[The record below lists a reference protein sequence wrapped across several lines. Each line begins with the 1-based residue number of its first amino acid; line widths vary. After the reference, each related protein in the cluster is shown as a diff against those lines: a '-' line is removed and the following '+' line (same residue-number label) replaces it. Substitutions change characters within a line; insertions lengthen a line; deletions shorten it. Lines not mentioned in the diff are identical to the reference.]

1 MQEEQYG
8 QNERFFRGRRQ
19 SPWLMVAYGMV
30 GASISGVTFV
40 GVPGMV
46 LSQQMTY
53 LQTCL
58 GFIFGY
64 VAVAFLL
71 LPRYYRSGSASIY
84 SLLQQRLGLSAR
96 KTGAAIFLVGKLASA
111 SVRFYVA
118 CLIVHSLLLRPYNIP
133 FFATAA
139 LMVFAVWLYTR
150 RGGIATLVR
159 TDVVQTTCMLLALL
173 LIIYKVVAVLHFSPA
188 EAAQAVS
195 ESPMS
200 RVFVWDEWQS
210 PRWFWKQFLSG
221 IFIVVVM
228 TGLDQDMMQKNLTC
242 RSLRKAQADM
252 CCYGLAFL
260 PVNLL
265 FLSLGVLLTLLAEE
279 WGVALP
285 ARGDELLPMFAAT
298 GRLGTSVVVLFAV
311 GVVSAS
317 LSSADSALTALTTS
331 TCVDLWQRPG
341 DTSLRRR
348 VHLMLTAVLVMLV
361 AGVDALGSQSVIDT
375 IYTLV
380 GYTYGPL
387 LGLFGY
393 ALLHRSHLR
402 SYAVA
407 LVCIASP
414 LLCGLLS
421 WAAAYCWNYHFGYE
435 LLLLNGLLTWG
446 GLWLA
451 NSLTRMEE
459 GECGR

>member
-1 MQEEQYG
+1 MKEEQYG

-58 GFIFGY
+58 GFILGY
-64 VAVAFLL
+64 VVVALLL
-71 LPRYYRSGSASIY
+71 LPLYYRSGSASIY

-96 KTGAAIFLVGKLASA
+96 KVGAAIFLVGKLASA
-111 SVRFYVA
+111 SVRFYIA
-118 CLIVHSLLLRPYNIP
+118 CLIVHGLLLRPLDVP
-133 FFATAA
+133 FAVTATLMA
-139 LMVFAVWLYTR
+139 LAVWLYTR
-150 RGGIATLVR
+150 SGGIATLVR

-173 LIIYKVVAVLHFSPA
+173 LIMFKVMSELHFSPV
-188 EAAQAVS
+188 EAVQAVAGS
-195 ESPMS
+195 DMS
-200 RVFVWDEWQS
+200 RIFVWDDWQS

-242 RSLRKAQADM
+242 RSLRKAQANM
-252 CCYGLAFL
+252 CCYGLAFV

-265 FLSLGVLLTLLAEE
+265 FLSLGALLVLLAGQ
-279 WGVALP
+279 WGMSLP

-298 GRLGTSVVVLFAV
+298 GRLGMTVVVLFVV

-331 TCVDLWQRPG
+331 ACVDLWQRP
-341 DTSLRRR
+341 DDPAFRRR
-348 VHLMLTAVLVMLV
+348 VHFLITVVFVLLV
-361 AGVDALGSQSVIDT
+361 VGVDAWGSRSVIDT

-387 LGLFGY
+387 LGLFAY
-393 ALLHRSHLR
+393 ALLNRSRLNGT
-402 SYAVA
+402 SLA
-407 LVCIASP
+407 LVCLASP
-414 LLCGLLS
+414 LLCGIMS
-421 WAAAYCWNYHFGYE
+421 WTAARCQGYQFGYE
-435 LLLLNGLLTWG
+435 LLLLNGFLTWV
-446 GLWLA
+446 GLC
-451 NSLTRMEE
+451 LTRNVSK
-459 GECGR
+459 GATRQAN